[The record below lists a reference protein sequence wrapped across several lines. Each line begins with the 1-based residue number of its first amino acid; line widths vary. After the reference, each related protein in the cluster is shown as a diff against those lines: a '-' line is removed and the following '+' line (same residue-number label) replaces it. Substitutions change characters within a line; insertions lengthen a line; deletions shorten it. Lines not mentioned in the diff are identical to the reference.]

1 MTEPPSV
8 PQYTRYTVTP
18 RKPAIP
24 VWVRVLKWTVLLI
37 VVAVAASFGMGF
49 GYLQRTVNE
58 VASTPHDRAT
68 VKAVKKEL
76 TVTHTSH
83 EPVNILVLG
92 SDRRKGIAG
101 DTGRS
106 DSIMLIRIDPRT
118 KSISMLSIPRD
129 LRVEIPG
136 WGADR
141 INAAYSDGGAQLSVA
156 TFKALTGL
164 PVNHFIDI
172 NFIGFIDIVDYLGGV
187 YIDVDRQ
194 YSNNTAVTGYS
205 SINLLAGYQ
214 KLNGHNALS
223 FVRFR
228 HDQLGDWG
236 RMQRQQLFL
245 RELKRQALRWHN
257 VLKLP
262 KLISIVTHNTVSDVS
277 SVKQLLTL
285 TELVLGVNTSHIY
298 QTHLV
303 GSPIVVGGADE
314 LQATPSEVAAVVAQ
328 FTDPQKPPVQK
339 SQAEAQPKKSF
350 TVTVTNGGAAA
361 GSAAAAASQLVTQ
374 GYRTRVAG
382 DALQGD
388 SKATLIYATQGF
400 VGNARVLATMLP
412 PSKVITVPRAPG
424 VEPGV
429 MVVLGPAFTGQLVL
443 PQVAANG
450 PAILANAPYDTAE
463 WRQLDAQTKLK
474 LRMPRAW
481 VSGYSYDWAMSRA
494 YSIPTGHGNAAAAV
508 AVGTTTSGGYWQ
520 IEEMHWTNPPA
531 IASPDVTKTVN
542 GTKYLLFYN
551 GTQLHMVAWK
561 IRGTL
566 FWVSNT
572 LDNEIANDAMMAL
585 ATSFVRVK

>member
-1 MTEPPSV
+1 
-8 PQYTRYTVTP
+8 
-18 RKPAIP
+18 
-24 VWVRVLKWTVLLI
+24 VRVLKWTVLVI
-37 VVAVAASFGMGF
+37 VVAAAGSFGMAF
-49 GYLQRTVNE
+49 GYLQKTVAQ
-58 VASTPHDRAT
+58 VAKTDPRT

-101 DTGRS
+101 DRGRS

-136 WGADR
+136 WGTDR
-141 INAAYSDGGAQLSVA
+141 INAAYSDGGAALSVK
-156 TFKALTGL
+156 TFKTLTGL

-194 YSNNTAVTGYS
+194 YYNNTAVTGYS
-205 SINLLAGYQ
+205 SINLPAGYQ
-214 KLNGHNALS
+214 RLNGHNALS
-223 FVRFR
+223 FVRYR

-236 RMQRQQLFL
+236 RIVRQQMFL

-262 KLISIVTHNTVSDVS
+262 KLIGIITHNTVSDIS
-277 SVKQLLTL
+277 SIKQFLALTQ
-285 TELVLGVNTSHIY
+285 LVLGVNTSHIY

-303 GSPIVVGGADE
+303 GTPIVVGGADE
-314 LQATPSEVAAVVAQ
+314 LQASASDVAGVVSQ
-328 FTDPQKPPVQK
+328 FTNPQKPPVQK
-339 SQAEAQPKKSF
+339 AQAETQPKKSF
-350 TVTVTNGGAAA
+350 VVTVTNGGAAA
-361 GSAAAAASQLVTQ
+361 GAAAAVAGQLVAQ
-374 GYRTRVAG
+374 GYKTAVAG

-388 SKATLIYATQGF
+388 GKGTLVYATQGF
-400 VGNARVLATMLP
+400 VGNARVIATMLP
-412 PSKVITVPRAPG
+412 PSTVVTVPRAPG

-429 MVVLGPAFTGQLVL
+429 TVVLGPAFTGQLVL
-443 PQVAANG
+443 PQAPASG
-450 PAILANAPYDTAE
+450 PTILANAPYDAAQ
-463 WRQLDAQTKLK
+463 WRQLDTQTKLK
-474 LRMPRAW
+474 LRMPKAW

-508 AVGTTTSGGYWQ
+508 VVGTTTSGGYWQ
-520 IEEMHWTNPPA
+520 IEEMRWTDPPA
-531 IASPDVTKTVN
+531 VASPDATKTVK
-542 GTKYLLFYN
+542 GTQYLLFYN

-561 IRGTL
+561 TGGTL
-566 FWVSNT
+566 YWVSNT

-585 ATSFVRVK
+585 ATSFARVK

>member
-1 MTEPPSV
+1 MEPPSV

-18 RKPAIP
+18 RKPP
-24 VWVRVLKWTVLLI
+24 VPIWVRVLKWTVLLI

-49 GYLQRTVNE
+49 GYLQDTVHK
-58 VASTPHDRAT
+58 VASSSHDRAT

-83 EPVNILVLG
+83 EPENILVLG
-92 SDRRKGIAG
+92 SDRRKGIVG
-101 DTGRS
+101 DKGRS

-118 KSISMLSIPRD
+118 RSISMLSIPRD

-141 INAAYSDGGAQLSVA
+141 INAAYSDGGAPLSVA

-205 SINLLAGYQ
+205 SINLAAGYQ

-245 RELKRQALRWHN
+245 RELKRQALRWQN

-262 KLISIVTHNTVSDVS
+262 KLITIIADNTVSDIS
-277 SVKQLLTL
+277 SIKQLLTL
-285 TELVLGVNTSHIY
+285 TQLVMSVNTSRIY
-298 QTHLV
+298 QTHVV

-314 LQATPSEVAAVVAQ
+314 LEASSSDIAAVVTQ
-328 FTDPQKPPVQK
+328 FMNPQKPPVQK
-339 SQAEAQPKKSF
+339 AQAEAQPKKSF

-361 GSAAAAASQLVTQ
+361 GAAAAAGQLVAQ
-374 GYRTRVAG
+374 GYKAAVAG

-388 SKATLIYATQGF
+388 SKATLIYATEGF
-400 VGNARVLATMLP
+400 VGNARVLSTMLP

-429 MVVLGPAFTGQLVL
+429 TVVLGPSFTGQLVL
-443 PQVAANG
+443 PKVAASG
-450 PAILANAPYDTAE
+450 PTILPNAPYDTAE
-463 WRQLDAQTKLK
+463 WRQLDARTKLK
-474 LRMPRAW
+474 LRMPEAW
-481 VSGYSYDWAMSRA
+481 VSGYSYDWAMSRT
-494 YSIPTGHGNAAAAV
+494 YSLPTGHGNAAAAV

-520 IEEMHWTNPPA
+520 IEEMHWTDPPA

-542 GTKYLLFYN
+542 GTRYLLFYN

-561 IRGTL
+561 VGGTL